1 MIEAAKKRLAK
12 FSFSGRRVVELGII
26 AKGLSKCIGCP
37 KPLELSD
44 CSGETILGLAS
55 VLRITCNLCGMVNNI
70 PTCKYR
76 SVGKE
81 AKLPPETK
89 LNRRFYVRV
98 YRQNISL
105 YFIKIGI
112 HLYMYR
118 NGYRYRIK
126 IISRTQYIWS
136 ILVKLYF
143 SEISYTCQNK

>member
-1 MIEAAKKRLAK
+1 MAAPTCNCRKAKSGRFMSEKQQIKVNKVREGVKKRVEKQQAVLETQELAQKLIETAKKRLSK
-12 FSFSGRRVVELGII
+12 FSFSGRRVVELGML

-89 LNRRFYVRV
+89 
-98 YRQNISL
+98 
-105 YFIKIGI
+105 
-112 HLYMYR
+112 
-118 NGYRYRIK
+118 
-126 IISRTQYIWS
+126 
-136 ILVKLYF
+136 
-143 SEISYTCQNK
+143 